1 MSIYNPLSSSYD
13 PKMFL
18 NYRLFNVTSSIPVSS
33 SERTPTSS
41 AQLTSGSV
49 FLLSASAAY
58 TAGLNVQTEVELIS
72 YVYNRTVDAETDPS
86 GALYNTYI

>member
-72 YVYNRTVDAETDPS
+72 YVYNRTVDA
-86 GALYNTYI
+86 